1 MYCSGFAHSCAC
13 LCCFGAGAKV
23 HTIDDLTASRIN
35 DAVGVTEKLSYDTLD
50 MLFDTLR
57 EVATTCEV

>member
-1 MYCSGFAHSCAC
+1 MRP
-13 LCCFGAGAKV
+13 
-23 HTIDDLTASRIN
+23 IDDLTASGIN

-57 EVATTCEV
+57 EVATACEV

>member
-1 MYCSGFAHSCAC
+1 MRP
-13 LCCFGAGAKV
+13 
-23 HTIDDLTASRIN
+23 IDDLTASRIN